1 MRILLTGGTGMVG
14 RNLLEH
20 VAAGAFDIVSPGR
33 SDLDLLDRQ
42 SVKEFVCDVR
52 PHAVVHTAGKVGGIQ
67 ANIREM
73 SSFMVENA
81 TMGSNVILSAFEAG
95 VEKLMNLGS
104 SCMYP
109 RDVDGLLVE
118 AKLLTGEMEP
128 TNEGYA
134 LAKNFTARLCHYINR
149 ENPGITYKTL
159 IPSNLYGRWDHYG
172 DLERSHLMAAIV
184 TKVEEAI
191 RNGDEEITIWGTGT
205 ARREFLYAADLA
217 DCIFWLLPRLD
228 GVPDFLNCGTGV
240 DYSVR
245 ECYEAVAAIAG
256 YTGRFVYDLSKPNGM
271 KRKLMDVSKL
281 KNLGWTA
288 KTDLKS
294 GLSRTIAFRRSDNR
308 PPSGKSLGVEMAVG
322 GYNDDVVT
330 G

>member
-20 VAAGAFDIVSPGR
+20 VAAGAFDIISPGR
-33 SDLDLLDRQ
+33 SDLDLVDRQ
-42 SVKEFVCDVR
+42 AVRDFLCNVR

-81 TMGSNVILSAFEAG
+81 TIGSNVILGAFETG
-95 VEKLMNLGS
+95 VDKVINLGS

-118 AKLLTGEMEP
+118 DKLLTGELEP

-149 ENPGITYKTL
+149 ENPGVRYRTL
-159 IPSNLYGRWDHYG
+159 IPSNLYGRWDHYR

-191 RNGDEEITIWGTGT
+191 RKGDDEITIWGTGI
-205 ARREFLYAADLA
+205 DH
-217 DCIFWLLPRLD
+217 
-228 GVPDFLNCGTGV
+228 
-240 DYSVR
+240 SVT
-245 ECYEAVAAIAG
+245 ECYEAVAEIAG
-256 YTGRFVYDLSKPNGM
+256 YAGRFVYDRSKPDGM

-281 KNLGWTA
+281 KTLGWTA
-288 KTDLKS
+288 KTDLRS
-294 GLSRTIAFRRSDNR
+294 GISRAIAFCRGDNV
-308 PPSGKSLGVEMAVG
+308 PHCSKGLDVEIAVG
-322 GYNDDVVT
+322 AT
-330 G
+330 R

>member
-20 VAAGAFDIVSPGR
+20 VAAGAFDIISPGR
-33 SDLDLLDRQ
+33 SDLDLVDRQ
-42 SVKEFVCDVR
+42 AVRDFLCNVR

-81 TMGSNVILSAFEAG
+81 TIGSNVILGAFETG
-95 VEKLMNLGS
+95 VDKVINLGS

-118 AKLLTGEMEP
+118 DKLLTGELEP

-149 ENPGITYKTL
+149 ENPGVRYRTL
-159 IPSNLYGRWDHYG
+159 IPSNLYGRWDHYR

-191 RNGDEEITIWGTGT
+191 RKGDDEITIWGTGT
-205 ARREFLYAADLA
+205 ARREFLYASDLA

-228 GVPDFLNCGTGV
+228 CVPDFLNCGTGI
-240 DYSVR
+240 DHSVT
-245 ECYEAVAAIAG
+245 ECYEAVAEIAG
-256 YTGRFVYDLSKPNGM
+256 YAGRFVYDRSKPDGM

-281 KNLGWTA
+281 KTLGWTA
-288 KTDLKS
+288 KTDLRS
-294 GLSRTIAFRRSDNR
+294 GISRAIAFCRGDNV
-308 PPSGKSLGVEMAVG
+308 PHCSKGLDVEIAVG
-322 GYNDDVVT
+322 AT
-330 G
+330 R